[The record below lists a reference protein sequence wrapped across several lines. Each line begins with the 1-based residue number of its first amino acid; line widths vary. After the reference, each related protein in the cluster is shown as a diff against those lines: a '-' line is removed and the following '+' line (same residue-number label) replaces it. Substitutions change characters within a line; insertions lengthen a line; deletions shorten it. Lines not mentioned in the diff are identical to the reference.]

1 MIKKLKSTINMG
13 LKLFSFRRE
22 QRLSKIVSCLLLAT
36 IYGVSTFSQST
47 SINATTN
54 PTSLTRYVDPF
65 IGTGG
70 HGHTYPGATV
80 PFGMVQLSPDN
91 GTEGWDWCS
100 GYHYSSDSIAGFSH
114 THLSGTGIGDW
125 CDISVMPNVGPIP
138 DTIARYKVGFS
149 HAQEKAS
156 PGYYEVTLNNG
167 IRAAFTTTERCGLHQ
182 YTFPSGST
190 PVIRFDLGFRINWDN
205 PTETFIQKLN
215 DSTIVGYRYS
225 NGWAQNQRVYFA
237 ARTSVPFK
245 NIYLSDGAQKTSGS
259 EATGKRV
266 KAQLQFDDLG
276 NKPVLLK
283 VGLSSVSTDKAL
295 LALNEIE
302 AWDFEKVRAG
312 AEAKWEAELKKITVE
327 SKDEEAKKIFY
338 TALYHTCLAPVLY
351 SDSDGAYQNHKGELF
366 KIKGQRYTVYSL
378 WDTFRAL
385 NPLFTV
391 TQQERYT
398 DMLNT
403 MLRFYE
409 ENGLLPI
416 WDLSTWETNTMTGY
430 HAIPVLA
437 DAVLKNWK
445 GLDATKAYEAM
456 KRSAMQNSR
465 GTDVYRQYGY
475 VPQDKYG
482 SSVTVTVEY
491 AFDDWCIAQVAKK
504 LGRMDDYQ
512 TFMKRSQSWQ
522 ALFDASTG
530 FIRAKNSN
538 GTWVTPFDPY
548 VSEHDEKRAMY
559 TEGNAWQHSFFVPHD
574 VRGLAKAHGSLKKF
588 EQKLDSLFAISSEI
602 KGENKSPDVS
612 GLIGQYA
619 HGNEPSHH
627 IAYMYSAIGV
637 PWKTSERVRIIID
650 SMYHARPDGYA
661 GNEDCGQ
668 MSAWGVWSMAG
679 LYPANPASGQYVFGS
694 PVFDAVTFNLP
705 GGKTFVIRTKGN
717 AKDRPYIQSVTFNG
731 KPYSKTY
738 IEHKTFMQGG
748 VLEVTMGAKPNTQWG
763 TDPKNWP
770 LSANQ

>member
-1 MIKKLKSTINMG
+1 MEKRGRGVYKSNMKPIPR
-13 LKLFSFRRE
+13 LLLLFFLTVSFFSFGQKRA
-22 QRLSKIVSCLLLAT
+22 L
-36 IYGVSTFSQST
+36 
-47 SINATTN
+47 
-54 PTSLTRYVDPF
+54 PTALKKSENLIRYVDPF

-125 CDISVMPNVGPIP
+125 CDISVMPNTELIS
-138 DTIARYKVGFS
+138 DTIKRFKVGFS
-149 HAQEKAS
+149 HADEKAS
-156 PGYYEVTLNNG
+156 PGFYEVKLSNG
-167 IRAAFTTTERCGLHQ
+167 VRASFTTTERCGLHR
-182 YTFPSGST
+182 YVFPDGSK

-205 PTETFIQKLN
+205 PEETFVQRVN
-215 DSTIVGYRYS
+215 DSTIVGYRIS
-225 NGWAQNQRVYFA
+225 NGWAKNQRVYFA

-245 NIYLSDGAQKTSGS
+245 NVHLSDGAQQLNGQQ
-259 EATGKRV
+259 GKGKAV
-266 KAQLQFDDLG
+266 KAQLVFDELAAQT
-276 NKPVLLK
+276 VLMK

-295 LALNEIE
+295 QALNEITT
-302 AWDFEKVRAG
+302 WSFETVRSD
-312 AEAKWEAELKKITVE
+312 AEARWEKELQKMTVQ
-327 SKDEEAKKIFY
+327 SKDENLKKIFY

-351 SDSDGAYQNHKGELF
+351 SDKDGSYQNWKGQVG
-366 KIKGQRYTVYSL
+366 KMPGQRYTVYSL

-391 TQQERYT
+391 TQPERYA
-398 DMLNT
+398 DIINT

-409 ENGLLPI
+409 ENGLLPV

-437 DAVLKNWK
+437 DAVLKNAP
-445 GLDATKAYEAM
+445 GIDAAKAYEAM
-456 KRSAMQNSR
+456 KKSAMQTER

-504 LGRMDDYQ
+504 LGQMDDYN
-512 TFMKRSQSWQ
+512 TFMKRSASWQ
-522 ALFDASTG
+522 KLFDPSTG
-530 FIRAKNSN
+530 FIRAKNSD
-538 GTWVTPFDPY
+538 GTWVAAFDPY
-548 VSEHDEKRAMY
+548 LSEHDEKKAMY

-574 VRGLAKAHGSLKKF
+574 VRGLARAHGSFQKF
-588 EQKLDSLFAISSEI
+588 DKKLDSLFSVSSEL

-627 IAYMYSAIGV
+627 IAYMYSFIGL
-637 PWKTSERVRIIID
+637 PWKTSERVRMIVD
-650 SMYHARPDGYA
+650 SMYRAQPDGYA

-668 MSAWGVWSMAG
+668 MSAWGVWSMMG
-679 LYPANPASGQYVFGS
+679 LYPANPSSGQYVFGS
-694 PVFDAVTFNLP
+694 PMFDEARLQLP
-705 GGKTFVIRTKGN
+705 NNKSFTIRTINN
-717 AKDRPYIQSVTFNG
+717 AKDHPYIQSVKLNG
-731 KPYSKTY
+731 RPYTKTY
-738 IEHKTFMQGG
+738 LQHNALMNGG
-748 VLEVTMGAKPNTQWG
+748 VLEFTMGAKPNKQWG
-763 TDPKNWP
+763 ASQKDWP
-770 LSANQ
+770 QSSNN